1 MYWLNFYCCVC
12 IFYMIFFC
20 ESLIWD
26 CYCICYEMDV
36 EEMEVD
42 GMENYSLRNDKIF
55 KMLCGLD
62 FCFYVFN
69 KMYIDDIIVLEQCDV
84 ILGKYVIFF

>member
-1 MYWLNFYCCVC
+1 MYWLNFYCCVS

-26 CYCICYEMDV
+26 CYSICYEMDV

-42 GMENYSLRNDKIF
+42 GMEN
-55 KMLCGLD
+55 
-62 FCFYVFN
+62 
-69 KMYIDDIIVLEQCDV
+69 
-84 ILGKYVIFF
+84 